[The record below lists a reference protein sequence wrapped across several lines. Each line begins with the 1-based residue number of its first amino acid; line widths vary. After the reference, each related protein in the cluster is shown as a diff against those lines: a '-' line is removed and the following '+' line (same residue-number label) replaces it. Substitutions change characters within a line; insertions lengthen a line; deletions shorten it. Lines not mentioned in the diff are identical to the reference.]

1 MLGVNTPQIR
11 GLEELLKGSLVFEGE
26 MAIYKEK
33 ADSQIV
39 QGFASYVK
47 I

>member
-26 MAIYKEK
+26 MTIHKEK
-33 ADSQIV
+33 ADNQIV